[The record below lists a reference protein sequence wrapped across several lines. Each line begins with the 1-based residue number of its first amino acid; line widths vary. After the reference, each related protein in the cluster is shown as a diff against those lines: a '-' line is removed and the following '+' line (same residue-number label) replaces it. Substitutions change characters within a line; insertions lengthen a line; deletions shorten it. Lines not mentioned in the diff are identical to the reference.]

1 MRKRTVRL
9 CLRLRLP
16 RRELLWSL
24 SCCCRVLGCAR
35 LLTSGLGRLRY
46 SCPFWDSLGSSN
58 DRGLGCKWAW
68 MECAGRLS
76 KSKNARDE
84 HGWRSRSVTR
94 VNVTFACSRV
104 CHPWPVYGAFR
115 VKGQTST
122 ANAASLFIAPKMRE
136 EIRLY
141 YPETRQSRCGGC
153 CTREENVGTIV
164 VAPGAFRRVA
174 SASFSDRRAPGYRFR
189 CRPESFDNRRA
200 TSPARS
206 SAREGSGSRSG
217 CTIRIV
223 PPRHKDSPAR

>member
-24 SCCCRVLGCAR
+24 SCCRVLGCER

-46 SCPFWDSLGSSN
+46 SCPFWDSPGSN

-94 VNVTFACSRV
+94 VNVTFACSR
-104 CHPWPVYGAFR
+104 
-115 VKGQTST
+115 QTF
-122 ANAASLFIAPKMRE
+122 ASLPPMA
-136 EIRLY
+136 
-141 YPETRQSRCGGC
+141 
-153 CTREENVGTIV
+153 
-164 VAPGAFRRVA
+164 
-174 SASFSDRRAPGYRFR
+174 RFR
-189 CRPESFDNRRA
+189 CFSCK
-200 TSPARS
+200 
-206 SAREGSGSRSG
+206 RSG
-217 CTIRIV
+217 FHSQRGLSVHRAKNARRDPVIL
-223 PPRHKDSPAR
+223 PPKPVKVTVAAAALGKKTSERSWGHRDLPPSRVSVVQ